1 MSTGSP
7 LQLGP
12 AAHPVVRLNR
22 RVIYVV
28 GAVLIGAVLTGLI
41 AIRTQGSRASEGSAQ
56 GRTALQ
62 PRSHPWFEGVPD
74 QDPTPRSAALDPLAS
89 ASTPLASP
97 RLVAAASNT
106 EEPEAQRERRI
117 LRAAMSAPIS
127 VAAFERGPA
136 GHAAR
141 RRARPEAAAAAPP
154 GIGPPAGPAQAQ
166 RTPSAPPRS
175 CTP

>member
-41 AIRTQGSRASEGSAQ
+41 AIRAQGSRVSEGSAQ

-62 PRSHPWFEGVPD
+62 PRSHPWFEGGPD

-97 RLVAAASNT
+97 RLVAAASST
-106 EEPEAQRERRI
+106 EEPEAQRERPL
-117 LRAAMSAPIS
+117 LRAAMRAPVR
-127 VAAFERGPA
+127 VAAPERGPA
-136 GHAAR
+136 G
-141 RRARPEAAAAAPP
+141 PAPP
-154 GIGPPAGPAQAQ
+154 PRRGP
-166 RTPSAPPRS
+166 
-175 CTP
+175 